1 MDREVP
7 SSPVRKRLLLR
18 KDGWGKTWT
27 TQGNMMQA
35 RRVTLR
41 FGVEAVV
48 GTSATLEEHDR
59 CLDGGR
65 GVKLSEK

>member
-1 MDREVP
+1 MNRVP
-7 SSPVRKRLLLR
+7 ARLLLR

-27 TQGNMMQA
+27 TQGDTMQA

-41 FGVEAVV
+41 FGVGAVV